1 MNGTIMLDAILEKRV
16 KFALF
21 AVRNAYVEFPEDED
35 FKHQLSDGTW
45 LLTKIPM
52 GIDTGWREWIG
63 SLRYESLSN
72 SNLILVNSEGTSNPE
87 ILDGQHLEIERK
99 VSLLFHILQ
108 LSGVLEYS
116 EANLVV
122 GSYYNA
128 QSDVR
133 RMSRMPQFLPTRGYI
148 PRPINI
154 DLMETAVRLQSGF
167 EQIESNGDAF
177 PRVKKGFKVLMDG
190 LKEKNG
196 EDRIHEFVR
205 SLEALILPDIGK
217 TRRQFVHRCQ
227 TVAKAS
233 PKAKQILEESFDLRS
248 MAEHLNNW
256 ENALESYSPDVREE
270 TALLRTRQM
279 ERLACFSYTCLLEHQ
294 SIRSHYISEKDMK
307 DFWGL
312 PDNQRKQRWG
322 HQCDLEQIG

>member
-1 MNGTIMLDAILEKRV
+1 MLDTIFETV
-16 KFALF
+16 SKFALV
-21 AVRNAYVEFPEDED
+21 AVKRAYVDLPEDED

-63 SLRYESLSN
+63 LLRYESLSN

-87 ILDGQHLEIERK
+87 ILDGQHLELERK

-122 GSYYNA
+122 GSFYNG

-177 PRVKKGFKVLMDG
+177 PRVKKGFRVLMEG
-190 LKEKNG
+190 LKQMNG

-205 SLEALILPDIGK
+205 SLEALVSPDIGR
-217 TRRQFVHRCQ
+217 TRRQFAHRCQ
-227 TVAKAS
+227 TFAKAS
-233 PKAKQILEESFDLRS
+233 AKSKQILEEAFDLRS
-248 MAEHLNNW
+248 MTEHLNSW
-256 ENALESYSPDVREE
+256 EKALECYSPGLREE

-279 ERLACFSYTCLLEHQ
+279 ERLSCFSYTRLLENE
-294 SIRSHYISEKDMK
+294 SIRCHFISENDMEH
-307 DFWGL
+307 FWGL
-312 PDNQRKQRWG
+312 PDNQRRQLWG
-322 HQCDLEQIG
+322 NQADLEQIT